1 MNLSAPFLCQVP
13 PFKKSMTDVA
23 PYWDILICNE
33 SEAEAFAVSEGW
45 EVNILLTINSHFCF
59 NSISNLFF

>member
-45 EVNILLTINSHFCF
+45 EVIDLINNQFSFLLQQYI
-59 NSISNLFF
+59 